1 MKLTNQSK
9 SARLLITRVQ
19 VQKWQLKLVMENLK
33 GLKNVTIVE
42 DITIAAVV
50 VGTVRVV
57 LQIQLVQ
64 EELVQYQPAVYVQ
77 VENM

>member
-1 MKLTNQSK
+1 
-9 SARLLITRVQ
+9 
-19 VQKWQLKLVMENLK
+19 MENLK